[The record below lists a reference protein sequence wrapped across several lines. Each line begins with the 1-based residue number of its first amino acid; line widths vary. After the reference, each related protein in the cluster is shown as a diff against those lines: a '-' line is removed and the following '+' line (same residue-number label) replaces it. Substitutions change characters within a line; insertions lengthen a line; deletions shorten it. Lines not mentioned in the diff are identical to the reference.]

1 MCICPQVLGWL
12 PIVKLT
18 QNTWDC
24 LIEYSDSPNVL
35 ESAEKNAENTK
46 LLHIRNSIAWSCFFR
61 EIWVE
66 YVGGWWE
73 LREGEM
79 GWIVFG
85 VGQLCKKTE
94 LHFRFWHLAS
104 CHRSLWVMAGH
115 RRGCLYGKFCDRTSS
130 DVSHHSIDGISEG
143 VDGTSQRSCAQIKTK
158 AYWGM
163 WRHIGQWQLLHSIP
177 NMPKY
182 HGGFAKCQFVNGC

>member
-35 ESAEKNAENTK
+35 ESEKNAENTK

-66 YVGGWWE
+66 LGLFELGGNQERDGLDCFRCRPALQKSGTAFQVLAPHLMPPIIMSDGGTQARLPLWQILWSNIQWCLTSQHWWHIRRCWWHITE
-73 LREGEM
+73 IMCTDQNEGIL
-79 GWIVFG
+79 GDV
-85 VGQLCKKTE
+85 KT
-94 LHFRFWHLAS
+94 
-104 CHRSLWVMAGH
+104 HRSMAIVA
-115 RRGCLYGKFCDRTSS
+115 LNT
-130 DVSHHSIDGISEG
+130 
-143 VDGTSQRSCAQIKTK
+143 
-158 AYWGM
+158 
-163 WRHIGQWQLLHSIP
+163 
-177 NMPKY
+177 
-182 HGGFAKCQFVNGC
+182 